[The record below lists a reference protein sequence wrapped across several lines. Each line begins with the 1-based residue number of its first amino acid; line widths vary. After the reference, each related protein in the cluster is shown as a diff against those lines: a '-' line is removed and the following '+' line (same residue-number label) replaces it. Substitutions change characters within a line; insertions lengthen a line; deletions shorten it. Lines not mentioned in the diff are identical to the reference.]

1 MKRFLFMLGV
11 CVVLASS
18 VQAVPSVE
26 VTRTAGTYPQAPFS
40 GEFTVTPNSDLQLL
54 TGETG
59 PFQSFCLEAN
69 EYLNANGGIYNV
81 IVNDEAILG
90 GDRWPGE
97 AAGLDGGDLLDPRTA
112 YLYSQF
118 RAGTLVGYDYGAG
131 RAASALA
138 LQTAIWHIEG
148 EATPFIDWKNF
159 NVLSPEAQ
167 AFVNAATAAGWTDT
181 GNVGVLNLYSGLTIP
196 DKTPYQDLLVLMPA
210 VPAPG
215 AILLGSLGVG
225 LVGWMRRRRAL

>member
-18 VQAVPSVE
+18 AQAGPSVE
-26 VTRTAGTYPQAPFS
+26 VTRTTGTYPADPFS
-40 GEFTVTPNSDLQLL
+40 GEFTVTPNLDLQLL

-69 EYLNANGGIYNV
+69 EPLNASGGIYDA
-81 IVNDEAILG
+81 IVNDEAVLG
-90 GDRWPGE
+90 GNRWPGE
-97 AAGLDGGDLLDPRTA
+97 AAGSEGGDLLDPRTA

-118 RAGTLVGYDYGAG
+118 RAGTLLGYNYGAG
-131 RAASALA
+131 QAASALA
-138 LQTAIWHIEG
+138 LQTAIWHLEG
-148 EATPFIDWKNF
+148 EATAIDWKNF

-167 AFVNAATAAGWTDT
+167 AFVNAANAAGWTDT
-181 GNVGVLNLYSGLTIP
+181 GNVGVLNLYQIRGDS
-196 DKTPYQDLLVLMPA
+196 KTPYQDLLVLMP

-215 AILLGSLGVG
+215 AILLGGLGAG